1 MTVYLSPDT
10 ELPHVSALK
19 AGDVLI
25 VRALNAPPS
34 EEAAEGRKAFLQALK
49 GQGVEVLFADGYELT
64 VFRSKPPKGDRPVAV
79 KIGALVYA
87 VEYIER
93 LVSVDKGT
101 KLNGNILYNP
111 CLIRVEAESDE
122 QIQAVTVLHEILHG
136 ILMQAGRDEHEEKDV
151 EVLAYGLFDVLRSN
165 PTLLE
170 WVETI

>member
-10 ELPHVSALK
+10 ELPQVSELK

-25 VRALNAPPS
+25 VRALEVPS
-34 EEAAEGRKAFLQALK
+34 AEEAKAQRAAFLRALE
-49 GQGVEVLFADGYELT
+49 GQGVEVLVVDGYELT
-64 VFRSKPPKGDRPVAV
+64 AYRSKPPKGDRPVAV

-93 LVSVDKGT
+93 LVSVDKHT

-136 ILMQAGRDEHEEKDV
+136 ILMQAGRNEHEEKDV

-170 WVETI
+170 WLESL

>member
-1 MTVYLSPDT
+1 MTVYLSPD
-10 ELPHVSALK
+10 LK
-19 AGDVLI
+19 LKPGDVLI
-25 VRALNAPPS
+25 ARALEAEPS
-34 EEAAEGRKAFLQALK
+34 EVAVTDRAVTDRAAFLEALE
-49 GQGVEVLFADGYELT
+49 GQGVKVLFADGYELAIFQPT
-64 VFRSKPPKGDRPVAV
+64 PAKSDRPVAV

-93 LVSVDKGT
+93 LVSVDKST

-136 ILMQAGRDEHEEKDV
+136 LLTQAGRDEHEEKDV

-170 WVETI
+170 WLEGI